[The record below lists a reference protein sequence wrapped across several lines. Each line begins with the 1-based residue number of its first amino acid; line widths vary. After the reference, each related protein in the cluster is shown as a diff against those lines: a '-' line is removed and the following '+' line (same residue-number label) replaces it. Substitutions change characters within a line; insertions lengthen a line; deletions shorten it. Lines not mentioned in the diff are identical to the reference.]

1 MTQKSY
7 KMCLKSSCTVFGI
20 SKDICILSNKVTLG
34 YDAGIYFCQ
43 TVSCNLICTASIR
56 WWMKHH
62 LLDLIKKIS
71 WIPHF
76 DPRIYCHTYLWIKP
90 MSENCRA
97 QDGLFPHH
105 KSSFFFKAMCLH
117 SFAPTLN
124 ENKRFLRGVLQWGS
138 PVTPVHFRHPFF
150 GTKVCCKNETYLPVG
165 TFRGGWYVLEE
176 NNIMKTH
183 INVYQPPKRT
193 HWWLRFEMYFLLQ
206 QTPVKDWLW
215 ERRMEQ

>member
-34 YDAGIYFCQ
+34 YDAGFYFCQ

-97 QDGLFPHH
+97 QNGLFPHH
-105 KSSFFFKAMCLH
+105 KSFFFSKQCAFTA
-117 SFAPTLN
+117 S
-124 ENKRFLRGVLQWGS
+124 
-138 PVTPVHFRHPFF
+138 
-150 GTKVCCKNETYLPVG
+150 LP
-165 TFRGGWYVLEE
+165 RS
-176 NNIMKTH
+176 MKTSGFWEGFY
-183 INVYQPPKRT
+183 NRAVQ
-193 HWWLRFEMYFLLQ
+193 WLQSTSGTPFLVQRCL
-206 QTPVKDWLW
+206 L
-215 ERRMEQ
+215 